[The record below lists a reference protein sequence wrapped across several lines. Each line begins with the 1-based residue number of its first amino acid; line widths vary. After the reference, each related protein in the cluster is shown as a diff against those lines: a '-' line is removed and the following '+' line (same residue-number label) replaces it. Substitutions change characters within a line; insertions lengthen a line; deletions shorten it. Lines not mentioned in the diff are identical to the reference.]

1 MYRRSL
7 LRALAA
13 TPLAAAVP
21 AGTVLGTAS
30 PAAAAPWRSSL
41 YPTGWTPGYRQ
52 NPADSAKFL
61 HDFSY
66 AGYHEGRDPIPTNPS
81 WASRVYDVRTRF
93 GAVGD
98 GVADDTVPIQK
109 ALDAAAADG
118 GGTVYLPAGTY
129 RVSPQGSNPYTLWLH
144 SSRTIL
150 KGAGSSSTRIY
161 NAASVMRD
169 PGAAFGKN
177 VIRVGPVANRLAWD
191 DWWYGAE
198 TNVKAVTAAVG
209 HQATVLPVANTAG
222 LAVGDW
228 IVVRCSVTD
237 QFIADHAMTGY
248 WDQAVVDGQR
258 VAGGLVFYRRITAKT
273 ATSVTVDI
281 PLRYR
286 LLPSWNP
293 RIYTV
298 SSHLGE
304 VGVQGISIGMR
315 QNTTPGTGDEQF
327 DEPGTGAYQ
336 MHDASVISMDR
347 VVYGWV
353 RDVKTFR
360 PQGNTADVHILSKG
374 IELVETR
381 NVTLQDVYV
390 AKPQYKGAGGNGYL
404 VQFVNAQE
412 NLLTSSTIDHG
423 RHNVTF
429 DRMGSSGNVVHDSTL
444 RFGRLPS
451 DFHRYLS
458 PSNLWDS
465 ITFDGDC
472 LNAVNRGHA
481 SLHAGHTT
489 SQSVFW
495 NVTGGAASPAS
506 RYLIETA
513 QHGYGYVMGTSST
526 GTGYHTVTTV
536 AVTFT
541 PGSNPQPTDVVEGV
555 GAGATLEP
563 RSLYADQLAR
573 RLG

>member
-1 MYRRSL
+1 MHRRLL
-7 LRALAA
+7 LRALTTA
-13 TPLAAAVP
+13 PLTAAVP
-21 AGTVLGTAS
+21 AGAVLGAAA

-41 YPTGWTPGYRQ
+41 YPASWTPGYRQ
-52 NPADSAKFL
+52 DPSDPAKFL

-66 AGYHEGRDPIPTNPS
+66 AGYHEGRDPVPANPS
-81 WASRVYDVRTRF
+81 WASTIYHVKTQF

-98 GVADDTVPIQK
+98 GVADDTVRIQN
-109 ALDAAAADG
+109 ALDAAAANG

-129 RVSPQGSNPYTLWLH
+129 KVSPQGSNPYALWVR

-150 KGAGSSSTRIY
+150 KGAGSASTKIY
-161 NAASVMRD
+161 NAAAVMRD

-177 VIRVGPVANRLAWD
+177 VIRVGPVANRLGWD

-198 TNVKAVTAAVG
+198 TNVKAITATVG
-209 HQATVLPVANTAG
+209 HQATVLPAENTGG

-228 IVVRCSVTD
+228 IVVRAGVTD
-237 QFIADHAMTGY
+237 QFVADHAMTGY
-248 WDQAVVDGQR
+248 WDQAVVDGKR
-258 VAGGLVFYRRITAKT
+258 VAGGIVFYRRITAKT

-286 LLPSWNP
+286 LLPTWNP

-298 SSHLGE
+298 ASHIGE
-304 VGVQGISIGMR
+304 VGIQGVSIGMK
-315 QNTTPGTGDEQF
+315 QNTTPGTGDQQF
-327 DEPGTGAYQ
+327 DDPGTGAYQ

-347 VVYGWV
+347 VVYGWIS
-353 RDVKTFR
+353 DVKTFR
-360 PQGNTADVHILSKG
+360 PQGNADDVHILSKG
-374 IELVETR
+374 VELVETR
-381 NVTLQDVYV
+381 NVTIRDVYI
-390 AKPQYKGAGGNGYL
+390 AKPQYKGKGGNGYL

-423 RHNVTF
+423 RHNVTL
-429 DRMGSSGNVVHDSTL
+429 DRMGASGNVVHDCTL
-444 RFGRLPS
+444 RFGQLQS

-465 ITFDGDC
+465 IRFDGDC
-472 LNAVNRGHA
+472 LNAVNRGHS
-481 SLHAGHTT
+481 SLEAGHTT

-495 NVTGGAASPAS
+495 NITGGSASPAS

-513 QHGYGYVMGTSST
+513 QHGYGYVVGTRST
-526 GTGYHTVTTV
+526 GTGYHDVTTT

-541 PGSNPQPTDVVEGV
+541 PGSNPQPTDLAEGV
-555 GAGATLEP
+555 GNGAALEP
-563 RSLYADQLAR
+563 PSLYADQLTR